1 MLVHTA
7 RDALSRAVK
16 EIKSCN
22 SEHNAYRRLYFIAFC
37 EFSAVRKS
45 GGKNY
50 HRTKDLCLLSIPAAK
65 NFMLLEKVVDSSD
78 DVSSDDD
85 SSVDDKIRIQSGTI
99 PLMTTNVEFENGV
112 CNGGTLVRLY
122 LNLHFANI

>member
-1 MLVHTA
+1 
-7 RDALSRAVK
+7 
-16 EIKSCN
+16 
-22 SEHNAYRRLYFIAFC
+22 
-37 EFSAVRKS
+37 
-45 GGKNY
+45 
-50 HRTKDLCLLSIPAAK
+50 
-65 NFMLLEKVVDSSD
+65 MLLEKVVDSSD